1 VEAGDGRKW
10 KGQTRSRQ
18 RLVVGLCL
26 PRIGCYDTTTMTD
39 VRQISFPFRRSAD
52 QGRSAPARHPVVIV
66 GAGPVGLVAALDLA
80 GKGRRS
86 VVIDRKSSLSDGSRA
101 ICWAKRSLEIM
112 DRIGRDLGSGLGQAL
127 VDKGV
132 TWKTGKVFLD
142 EREIFRFDLL
152 PEAGHRRP
160 AFINLQQYYFEHYCI
175 EAAARTGLVDLRWRE
190 ELEGLEQTVDGVLLT
205 IATPEGPYR
214 VLADWVIAADGAR
227 SAVRR
232 LMGLGFEGR
241 TFDDQFLIC
250 DIKIRMQRPIERWF
264 WFDPPFNRGRSAL
277 LHRQADDVWR
287 LDFQVGAEADRDE
300 EVRPENVARRVR
312 AMLGEGIDFS
322 FEWISLYRFQ
332 SRRLERFRHGCVL
345 FAGDAAHQM
354 SPFGARGG
362 NSGIQDAD
370 NLVWKLDLVLRGE
383 APERLLDSYDA
394 ERRAAADENLLNT
407 TRSTDFIAP
416 KSAMS
421 RAFRD
426 GALALAA
433 TEPFARRLVNS
444 GRLSVAATYDGSGL
458 NGPDGFAQGEA
469 PGVRPGAAALDAPL
483 GNGWLL
489 EHVGRGFVGLLLGHG
504 EPLSGDV
511 AGLLERLSPRLR
523 LVNQPSDVSRETL
536 LSRYG
541 ALDRPAF
548 YLFRPD
554 AHVAARWREF
564 SPADVEAALARAT
577 GKSL

>member
-1 VEAGDGRKW
+1 
-10 KGQTRSRQ
+10 
-18 RLVVGLCL
+18 
-26 PRIGCYDTTTMTD
+26 MTD

-52 QGRSAPARHPVVIV
+52 QDRAAPAHHPIVIV

-80 GKGRRS
+80 SKGHAS
-86 VVIDRKSSLSDGSRA
+86 VVIDRRASLSDGSRA

-112 DRIGRDLGSGLGQAL
+112 DRLGRDLGRELGNDLGHDLGQDLGQAL
-127 VDKGV
+127 VDQGV
-132 TWKTGKVFLD
+132 TWKTGKVFFD
-142 EREIFRFDLL
+142 TREIYGFDLL
-152 PEAGHRRP
+152 PETGHRRP
-160 AFINLQQYYFEHYCI
+160 AFINLQQYYFEHACI
-175 EAAARTGLVDLRWRE
+175 EAAARTGLIDLRWQE
-190 ELEGLEQTVDGVLLT
+190 EVQGLEETGDGRLIT
-205 IATPEGPYR
+205 IATPDGPYR
-214 VLADWVIAADGAR
+214 ITADWVIAADGAR
-227 SAVRR
+227 SSMRR

-241 TFDDQFLIC
+241 VFDDQFLIC
-250 DIKIRMQRPIERWF
+250 DIKMKMERPIERWF

-300 EVRPENVARRVR
+300 EVKPENVARRVR
-312 AMLGEGIDFS
+312 AMLGEGLDFT

-332 SRRLERFRHGCVL
+332 SRRLARFRHGRVL

-370 NLVWKLDLVLRGE
+370 NLVWKLDLVLEGE

-416 KSAMS
+416 KSAIS

-444 GRLSVAATYDGSGL
+444 GRLSVAACYDGSAL
-458 NGPDGFAQGEA
+458 NGPDEFAEGEA
-469 PGVRPGAAALDAPL
+469 PAVRPGAAALDAPL
-483 GNGWLL
+483 GGGWLTESL
-489 EHVGRGFVGLLLGHG
+489 GGGFVGLLLGDDG
-504 EPLSGDV
+504 GMWARCGRV
-511 AGLLERLSPRLR
+511 MAGLSPRLR
-523 LVNQPSDVSRETL
+523 VVNQTVDVSRETL

-541 ALDRPAF
+541 ALHQPAL
-548 YLFRPD
+548 YLVRPD
-554 AHVAARWREF
+554 QHIAARWREV
-564 SPADVEAALARAT
+564 SPEQVGAALDRAT
-577 GKSL
+577 GKLL